1 MTRKLPALDLTATLH
16 QVRDPVIEVECRTC
30 GRHGTLDRAALVK
43 KHGASITF
51 SKLRRMAAMGCEKL
65 VGAEGDQCGT
75 TFPCLEAK

>member
-1 MTRKLPALDLTATLH
+1 MSRKLPALDLAATLR
-16 QVRDPVIEVECRTC
+16 QVRNPVIEVECRTC

-65 VGAEGDQCGT
+65 VTEDGDQCGT
-75 TFPCLEAK
+75 RFHCLD